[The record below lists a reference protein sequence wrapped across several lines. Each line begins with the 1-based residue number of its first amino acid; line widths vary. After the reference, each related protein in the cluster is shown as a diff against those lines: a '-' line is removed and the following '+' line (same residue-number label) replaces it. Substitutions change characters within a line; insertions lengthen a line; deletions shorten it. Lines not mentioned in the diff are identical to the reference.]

1 MLMLNTE
8 LQIGLASPIVI
19 LLPHKKDG
27 WEKDAG
33 VDELREITLAAE
45 SLGYY
50 SLTCS
55 EHVGIPTEVAAVRG
69 GRYYDPVATFSYMA
83 AITQNIKFLTH
94 IAVLPYHHPLE
105 VAKRFGTMD
114 KLSKG
119 RLILGIGVGSLKEEF
134 DLLGAEFELRGVS
147 YSDSMKAVKASFGK
161 RLPVYEGEFY
171 KFDDFIIDPYADQKN
186 LPLWLGGRTL
196 RSLRR
201 AIEDGDGWAPFA
213 LTLEQ
218 TAEMIE
224 KARQLDAWEKREK
237 CFDISLGLEI
247 KEDLTKGGDFD
258 AVKWRLEASIE
269 AGGTHFNVSPESIS
283 LQHYLDQIAVF
294 SDKIMP
300 DFVN

>member
-1 MLMLNTE
+1 MSDNGI
-8 LQIGLASPIVI
+8 QIGLASPIVI

-27 WEKDAG
+27 WEKEAG

-45 SLGYY
+45 RLGYY

-94 IAVLPYHHPLE
+94 IAVLPYHHPLA

-134 DLLGAEFELRGVS
+134 DLLGAEFEQRGAR

-161 RLPVYEGEFY
+161 RLPEYEGEY
-171 KFDDFIIDPYADQKN
+171 YNFDDFIIDPCADQQD
-186 LPLWLGGRTL
+186 LPLWVGGRSL

-201 AIEDGDGWAPFA
+201 GIEDGDGWAPFA

-218 TAEMIE
+218 TAEMIN
-224 KARQLDAWEKREK
+224 KAKQLDAWKQREKR
-237 CFDISLGLEI
+237 FDISLGLEI
-247 KEDLTKGGDFD
+247 KEDLTKGEGFD
-258 AVKWRLEASIE
+258 AVKLRLEASIK
-269 AGGTHFNVSPESIS
+269 AGATHFNVSPASVS
-283 LQHYLDQIAVF
+283 LAHYLDQITEF
-294 SDKIMP
+294 KEKIMP
-300 DFVN
+300 DFVD